1 MPKTS
6 VSGFTR
12 SEKFIMESLLDLKA
26 SKENLEDRVTR
37 LEVLNEVR
45 DKQAGAPSPPPAPS
59 VAPAPPGV
67 TASTPAEAAASA
79 GWDARTKFWV
89 AIISAIGT
97 ALLIVIPV
105 LVTQC
110 GGPSNPPSETRPAV
124 EQPAPS
130 PGPQG
135 PHPGR

>member
-26 SKENLEDRVTR
+26 AKDSLEDRVMR
-37 LEVLNEVR
+37 LETIEELR
-45 DKQAGAPSPPPAPS
+45 GKQAGTPPPAPTTPPVS
-59 VAPAPPGV
+59 PGTLASAPVAEV
-67 TASTPAEAAASA
+67 ASA

-89 AIISAIGT
+89 TIISSLG
-97 ALLIVIPV
+97 ALLVILIPV

-110 GGPSNPPSETRPAV
+110 GSPSNTPPEKRPAV

-130 PGPQG
+130 PGPPG
-135 PHPGR
+135 PR